1 MDWMLEGLLQ
11 GTQFQKLYNRKIENL
26 RREYNLRKVDIDIL
40 YFLFKSGKNNTSK
53 DISDLNLFNKGH
65 ISQSVGR
72 METQQLIYAIRDEE
86 DRRCMHIML
95 TDKAVKVVEEITA
108 LRQQM
113 YNIILKGVT
122 PEERD
127 VLLRVSHK
135 VNENIKEALE
145 HQI

>member
-1 MDWMLEGLLQ
+1 M
-11 GTQFQKLYNRKIENL
+11 
-26 RREYNLRKVDIDIL
+26 
-40 YFLFKSGKNNTSK
+40 
-53 DISDLNLFNKGH
+53 FNKGH

-72 METQQLIYAIRDEE
+72 MENQQLIYAVRDEE

-95 TDKAVKVVEEITA
+95 TDRAVKVVEEITA

-127 VLLRVSHK
+127 VLIRVSHK
-135 VNENIKEALE
+135 VNENMKEALE
-145 HQI
+145 HHI